1 MESRVFALD
10 IETTGLNPAK
20 DLICEIGLVE
30 VDMMYLTLRDQPFD
44 AVLTGDGQIPHV
56 RDRSNLVVREMH
68 RKSGLTAAMA
78 ADTLRLTTLQA
89 EANCLNWLRFMKR
102 PLVGQQ
108 TVSDRPVLLG
118 SSVHF
123 DREFLSKQM
132 PALSQM
138 FHYRHIDVSSIKE
151 LTRNWYPNVYAKLP
165 DFAKQ
170 QKHGPAHRAM
180 IDILNTMDELRFYRS
195 HTFAPRAWMENA

>member
-1 MESRVFALD
+1 
-10 IETTGLNPAK
+10 
-20 DLICEIGLVE
+20 
-30 VDMMYLTLRDQPFD
+30 MYLTLRDQPFD

-89 EANCLNWLRFMKR
+89 KANCLNWLRFMKR

-123 DREFLSKQM
+123 NREFLSRQM

-138 FHYRHIDVSSIKE
+138 FHYRHIDVAAS
-151 LTRNWYPNVYAKLP
+151 RNSRATGIRTCTPSCRTLP
-165 DFAKQ
+165 TGQSTAL
-170 QKHGPAHRAM
+170 P
-180 IDILNTMDELRFYRS
+180 TE
-195 HTFAPRAWMENA
+195 P